1 MIQGSDDLLPP
12 FTFLPNQLPVRF
24 GNNLRLAFVTSTLV
38 KSLKSCYVKD
48 IPALSSINIDAKNTK
63 KTRDKELLLW
73 FYRAR
78 VNIGNCDHFYKNCS
92 ISIFS
97 LVSTASISRGPQVWW
112 KEEVFLLNQAK
123 RTSQTKTN
131 KKESDRNSTMAGLVR
146 IDSWRAPE
154 KKVRR

>member
-1 MIQGSDDLLPP
+1 MIQGSDDPLPP
-12 FTFLPNQLPVRF
+12 FTFLPNQLPVWF
-24 GNNLRLAFVTSTLV
+24 GNNLSLAFVTCTLV
-38 KSLKSCYVKD
+38 KSLKSSYVKKKD
-48 IPALSSINIDAKNTK
+48 TIILHHHWCTK
-63 KTRDKELLLW
+63 TRRDKELLLW

-78 VNIGNCDHFYKNCS
+78 VNIGNCDHFYNNC
-92 ISIFS
+92 IILIFS
-97 LVSTASISRGPQVWW
+97 LVSTASIRGSEVWW
-112 KEEVFLLNQAK
+112 KKEVFLLNQAK